1 MGIED
6 PVWGRIVIVLG
17 FIGILLGFL
26 YFSKLKGKK
35 IFSQLSSNEFLKLD
49 ETISISNISK
59 ASLISVGSNKFLI
72 GSNGKLISNEFTNEL
87 LPVIDSLE
95 LGLSASVDAEKAGD
109 IYKGMEL
116 TLEKFTTVIEKFGIE
131 KINPKGEKFDP
142 ECHQAIKKI
151 ESSEVKEEIVSEE
164 YAKGY
169 KLNGRLLRASMVS
182 VSVPNT

>member
-6 PVWGRIVIVLG
+6 PIWGRIIIVLG

-72 GSNGKLISNEFTNEL
+72 VHGRGQSSSIIDLPINKLPKENL
-87 LPVIDSLE
+87 LQSHEDV
-95 LGLSASVDAEKAGD
+95 
-109 IYKGMEL
+109 
-116 TLEKFTTVIEKFGIE
+116 TTW
-131 KINPKGEKFDP
+131 
-142 ECHQAIKKI
+142 
-151 ESSEVKEEIVSEE
+151 
-164 YAKGY
+164 
-169 KLNGRLLRASMVS
+169 
-182 VSVPNT
+182 

>member
-59 ASLISVGSNKFLI
+59 ANLK
-72 GSNGKLISNEFTNEL
+72 E
-87 LPVIDSLE
+87 
-95 LGLSASVDAEKAGD
+95 
-109 IYKGMEL
+109 
-116 TLEKFTTVIEKFGIE
+116 
-131 KINPKGEKFDP
+131 
-142 ECHQAIKKI
+142 IKKKAA
-151 ESSEVKEEIVSEE
+151 VNNPEIIFPIPKNLDKCIINMYVN
-164 YAKGY
+164 K
-169 KLNGRLLRASMVS
+169 
-182 VSVPNT
+182 

>member
-35 IFSQLSSNEFLKLD
+35 FFSQLSSNEFLKLD

-72 GSNGKLISNEFTNEL
+72 VHGRGQSSSIIDLPINKFPKENL
-87 LPVIDSLE
+87 LQSHE
-95 LGLSASVDAEKAGD
+95 D
-109 IYKGMEL
+109 I
-116 TLEKFTTVIEKFGIE
+116 TT
-131 KINPKGEKFDP
+131 
-142 ECHQAIKKI
+142 
-151 ESSEVKEEIVSEE
+151 
-164 YAKGY
+164 
-169 KLNGRLLRASMVS
+169 
-182 VSVPNT
+182 